1 MTAHTLFVC
10 NGGSVIF
17 ILPIER
23 TEITVLDRPS
33 PRSWSRP
40 ASRRQARLLNRDPPR
55 GQPMVD
61 HTVKRAVWGAHFLEY
76 YCLTGGVARLSS
88 VGHSNRAAPAA
99 VAALSRRRE
108 SRSAQADEA

>member
-10 NGGSVIF
+10 NGDSVIF

-33 PRSWSRP
+33 HDHGLVRRVI
-40 ASRRQARLLNRDPPR
+40 RQARLLNRDPPW

-61 HTVKRAVWGAHFLEY
+61 HTVKRAVRGAHFLEY
-76 YCLTGGVARLSS
+76 YRLTVAWLCSE
-88 VGHSNRAAPAA
+88 GHSNRAAPAA
-99 VAALSRRRE
+99 VAALGR
-108 SRSAQADEA
+108 